1 LSLSLPRLKDMAQ
14 IRYLFSTIGVGM
26 LLALLTGTLEN
37 AAVLAFSFDTRIT
50 TIGIASAI
58 TSGSALVVIVFGM
71 VFDRERL
78 ASNQLCGIAIF
89 MVGLVLLAV

>member
-1 LSLSLPRLKDMAQ
+1 
-14 IRYLFSTIGVGM
+14 
-26 LLALLTGTLEN
+26 
-37 AAVLAFSFDTRIT
+37 
-50 TIGIASAI
+50 
-58 TSGSALVVIVFGM
+58 